1 MARLTGDAM
10 TETAQ
15 EELSQIPLISRLAA
29 TINILTS
36 PSPPTNTPERATEVA
51 KERMISELVN
61 AYSHWVSF

>member
-36 PSPPTNTPERATEVA
+36 PPPTNTPERATEVA